1 MRPAESSGRVD
12 LAAPSVLPAI
22 SPERAS
28 GVRSRVLHQPLLLA
42 LPLAACLGGRAEA
55 HVKWFAAYNVAA
67 SPTPLPEVFSG
78 SFLIILTLS
87 ALLILTVYLCDRT
100 IEAIIPSEFV
110 ESLFA
115 AAKPLSGDILRIS
128 LGAFF
133 LCLWLLG
140 GIILTPELKTD
151 SEAIAWFQLLF
162 ALTTLSWRTVWVA
175 GLGIFVLY
183 GIAIA
188 DYGLFHL
195 MDYPLFLGIAAYLII
210 RSLAIERLQPYAL
223 SILYVAMAQT
233 LLWASVEKWA
243 FGAWTMPLLAQHER
257 ITLGIDHRIYMILAG
272 FVEFVASFLLLY
284 GRTSQ
289 RLVAAMLLV
298 IFLAAIIDFGKID
311 AVGHSMIIASLA
323 VMLINGNTIIN
334 RVLQNHIPS
343 FMVGGSEA
351 VATYLGYV
359 LLFFTMYYGM
369 HGLLYGSLG

>member
-1 MRPAESSGRVD
+1 MPRPRW
-12 LAAPSVLPAI
+12 
-22 SPERAS
+22 
-28 GVRSRVLHQPLLLA
+28 RSRGNVVAWFLPVVCLA
-42 LPLAACLGGRAEA
+42 GPAEA

-67 SPTPLPEVFSG
+67 PPLSLPEVFSG
-78 SFLIILTLS
+78 PFLLVLGLS

-100 IEAIIPSEFV
+100 IESVLPEDLV
-110 ESLFA
+110 ENVFISL
-115 AAKPLSGDILRIS
+115 KPLSHDILRVS

-140 GIILTPELKTD
+140 AVILTPELKTD
-151 SEAIAWFQLLF
+151 SDAIAWFQLLL
-162 ALTTLSWRTVWVA
+162 AISTLSWRTVWVA
-175 GLGIFVLY
+175 GLGIFALY

-188 DYGLFHL
+188 DYGVFHL

-210 RSLAIERLQPYAL
+210 QSLKIERLQPYAL

-257 ITLGIDHRIYMILAG
+257 ITLGIDHRTFLILAG

-289 RLVAAMLLV
+289 RLVALMLLV

-323 VMLINGNTIIN
+323 VMVINGNTIVN
-334 RVLQNHIPS
+334 RALQNHIPS
-343 FMVGGSEA
+343 YLIGGSEA
-351 VATYLGYV
+351 VATYLGYL
-359 LLFFTMYYGM
+359 LLFFTMYYGL
-369 HGLLYGSLG
+369 HGLIYGSLG

>member
-1 MRPAESSGRVD
+1 MLLAEPSGRVD
-12 LAAPSVLPAI
+12 CAALPVLPAV
-22 SPERAS
+22 PLQRAS
-28 GVRSRVLHQPLLLA
+28 GVRSRALRRPLLLA
-42 LPLAACLGGRAEA
+42 SPLAACLGSRAEA

-67 SPTPLPEVFSG
+67 SPTPLPEVFSS

-87 ALLILTVYLCDRT
+87 ALLILIVYLCDRT
-100 IEAIIPSEFV
+100 IEAIVPAEFV
-110 ESLFA
+110 ENLFA
-115 AAKPLSGDILRIS
+115 AAKPLSGDILRIG
-128 LGAFF
+128 LGAFL
-133 LCLWLLG
+133 LCLWAIG

-151 SEAIAWFQLLF
+151 SEALSWFQLLF
-162 ALTTLSWRTVWVA
+162 ALTTLSWRTTWIA
-175 GLGIFVLY
+175 GLGILVLY

-195 MDYPLFLGIAAYLII
+195 MDYPLFIGIAAYLII
-210 RSLAIERLQPYAL
+210 QSLKIERLQPYAL

-233 LLWASVEKWA
+233 LLWASIEKWA
-243 FGAWTMPLLAQHER
+243 FGAWTMPLLAQHED

-289 RLVAAMLLV
+289 RLVAGMLLV

-323 VMLINGNTIIN
+323 IMLINGNTIIN

-343 FMVGGSEA
+343 YMIGGSEA
-351 VATYLGYV
+351 VVTYLASL
-359 LLFFTMYYGM
+359 LLFFTAYYGM
-369 HGLLYGSLG
+369 HGIIYGSLG

>member
-1 MRPAESSGRVD
+1 MLPAKSSGRVD
-12 LAAPSVLPAI
+12 FAALPVL
-22 SPERAS
+22 
-28 GVRSRVLHQPLLLA
+28 PLLLA
-42 LPLAACLGGRAEA
+42 VPLAVCLGGRAEA

-67 SPTPLPEVFSG
+67 APTALPEVFSG
-78 SFLIILTLS
+78 SFVIIAALS
-87 ALLILTVYLCDRT
+87 ALLILMVYLCDRT
-100 IEAIIPSEFV
+100 IEAVIPADIV
-110 ESLFA
+110 ENLFA

-133 LCLWLLG
+133 LCLWTIG
-140 GIILTPELKTD
+140 GIILTPELKTS
-151 SEAIAWFQLLF
+151 SEAISWFQLLF
-162 ALTTLSWRTVWVA
+162 ALTTLSWRTVWIA

-210 RSLAIERLQPYAL
+210 RSLKIERLRPYAL

-257 ITLGIDHRIYMILAG
+257 ITLGIDHRIYLILAG

-289 RLVAAMLLV
+289 RLVAFTLLV
-298 IFLAAIIDFGKID
+298 IFLAAVIDFGKID
-311 AVGHSMIIASLA
+311 AVGHSMIIATLA
-323 VMLINGNTIIN
+323 VTIINGNTIIN

-343 FMVGGSEA
+343 FMIGGSEA
-351 VATYLGYV
+351 VVTYLGYL
-359 LLFFTMYYGM
+359 LLFFTMYYGL
-369 HGLLYGSLG
+369 HGLIYGSLG

>member
-1 MRPAESSGRVD
+1 MLLAASRRRVD
-12 LAAPSVLPAI
+12 FAALPAAPASLFGTPRGIGRGLLGALVLLPA
-22 SPERAS
+22 
-28 GVRSRVLHQPLLLA
+28 
-42 LPLAACLGGRAEA
+42 LGGRAEA

-67 SPTPLPEVFSG
+67 SPLPLPEVFSG
-78 SFLIILTLS
+78 AFLIVLALS
-87 ALLILTVYLCDRT
+87 ALFILTVYICDRT
-100 IEAIIPSEFV
+100 IEAFLPEEIIENLFV
-110 ESLFA
+110 A
-115 AAKPLSGDILRIS
+115 VKPLSSDILRIC
-128 LGAFF
+128 LGAFL
-133 LCLWLLG
+133 LCLWVLG

-151 SEAIAWFQLLF
+151 IEAISWFQLVL
-162 ALTTLSWRTVWVA
+162 ALSTLSWRTVWIA

-188 DYGLFHL
+188 DYGVFHL

-210 RSLAIERLQPYAL
+210 ESLKIERLQPYAL

-257 ITLGIDHRIYMILAG
+257 ITLGIDHRVYMILAG

-323 VMLINGNTIIN
+323 VMVMNGNTIIN

-343 FMVGGSEA
+343 FMIGGAEA
-351 VATYLGYV
+351 VVTYLGYL
-359 LLFFTMYYGM
+359 LLFFTMYYGL
-369 HGLLYGSLG
+369 HGLIYGSWG